1 MAEII
6 NIQSLDP
13 TTFGFQEY
21 SNNDTSLINSNIFDV
36 SFDPS
41 NDHIEYF
48 IFDLN
53 NNILFE
59 NNIGHLNYK
68 LLNNQLTLDPETDL
82 KSQGY
87 DEGEYNTLYN
97 ILSNKL
103 GSSALNTLY
112 IQEISSDR
120 TEIRLNTTSI
130 PNDELVL
137 KTNEFINK
145 IQNSI
150 GGYLDFYL
158 DFGGNQLIIANNILL
173 DNSNPN
179 DPTVLIK
186 LYEPLPS
193 TFQNKNE
200 CWVVEQIAESVAYN
214 ISIYQT
220 FDIQDQNIVLKGPN
234 LNLDLQNQIN
244 NSTTYTNYTSLSN
257 TTQKQNS
264 GSFYYQLNSLLA
276 EKGISINID
285 YTDYSQFVNLSS
297 AQTRLEN
304 FYYKLSL
311 IEQYQTSA
319 SLSDGTTTNYYVSS
333 SNILYQNK
341 INEIIT
347 NFDGYEYFL
356 YFGSGSYS
364 WPKTNTTPPYTNAGA
379 NSVAG
384 LAFLASQ
391 SIIAEDYDS
400 ENSNNL
406 INAIPSYIL
415 EDSNNNQYKLF
426 VEMLGQMF
434 DSIWVY
440 IKDITNKN
448 NADNRL
454 DYGISKDIVSDVLK
468 DLGIKLYQNNF
479 SSNDLYSSLL
489 GFTNSGSLYNLPN
502 TSNSLPISLGWE
514 YINTYVTASATGSLL
529 PTDDINKEIYKR
541 LYHNLPYLL
550 KSKGTVEGL
559 KTLISIFGIPE
570 TILRVNEFGGKDKN
584 PSTWDFWQDEYN
596 YSYKSSGSYYISSS
610 FTLNS
615 TWGASNNTPGA
626 VEFRFKT
633 QTSPPTNYSQS
644 LWYTDKGIQLVLEYT
659 GSGLTSGSYSG
670 STIDPNYQ
678 YGTVKFISGTDSA
691 SVYLPFFNGGWWS
704 ILLNS
709 SSGNYTLY
717 AKNSIYENG
726 DGNTLGYQA
735 SSSLNVSTLWSA
747 STVSYFGTASSTHN
761 TLSGSLQE
769 IRYYTQP
776 ISEDSFNAFVMNPSS
791 IEQSTYLAFRAA
803 LGNELYT
810 SSISIHP
817 KVTGSWI
824 TTSSF
829 TGTSN
834 FYYSSTPK
842 FLSNVENVYYD
853 QPSVGIQNIVS
864 NKIKQTDLI
873 LPYTTG
879 SENIPINTILSP
891 YISVQQTY
899 PISSSYTNNID
910 YVEIA
915 FSPQNEINEDIMS
928 SLGYF
933 NIGDY
938 IGDPRQISQSSNSY
952 PQLDTLR
959 NSYFEKYTSN
969 YNWEDYI
976 RLIKYFDNSLFKM
989 IKDFIPAKSSLA
1001 SGIVIKQHLL
1011 ERNKYPVPQMNYTQS
1026 EYTSSISMY
1035 EITGENGGSII
1046 IDSDVTQSWIATYSS
1061 RSGSVYVTQS
1071 SQDEFYNGEFSG
1083 SLIDIKLNETGYKPF
1098 INNDYSVSVLPDPSV
1113 SVSFVSGSKYPI
1125 PFEIDYNKVYYLTF
1139 SYGNLNVNKFLSI
1152 IDNKGNTFWTSIISP
1167 PSGGSAIVEI
1177 KNADYPLSFLT
1188 DNDFST
1194 SYITATN
1201 VNITEYQLT
1210 NPFLDPLIN
1219 NVLDNRLNSTY
1230 MDVDYSSNAILAVN
1244 SASILTGTATKFA
1257 IPDSNY
1263 TSLRSINPRYL
1274 GSKTTSP
1281 EFNKPIYNKPSTAF
1295 INNAYSI
1302 TPPPTQSQVPN
1313 ASKYSNWFIY
1323 FDYLN
1328 SSYPEVPNGGNVH
1341 AVYAINT
1348 EGQAISLK
1356 GDNKYINEISNIFSS
1371 GTLATIIPTVYSA
1384 GNKNPQVTIFDGGA
1398 KYTTICTLSGS
1409 TYIPGAWGQVSVG
1422 GNINSTY
1429 LTTGSNKGQLYDNVD
1444 TTNET
1449 VPLQEAYNEWMRDGV
1464 LQSNQTPFTY
1474 IPFGD
1479 FGIYDKKTESIIFNK
1494 NINNNNSVEGI
1505 YTYFPLQYGDLIRF
1519 GDARSASSTS
1529 GSLAS
1534 GSLDYSFTSL
1544 GLYNI
1549 VSSLREPTPANPSTL
1564 FIYPAIT
1571 SSISSSILGGP
1582 NKGNPTSNTVFV
1594 NQNWRIFRR
1603 VPDETNITIA
1613 TLPTYTDP
1621 GLLVPENFNPN
1632 YDPYEL
1638 AKKAGVI

>member
-13 TTFGFQEY
+13 TTFDFQEY
-21 SNNDTSLINSNIFDV
+21 SNNDTSLINSNVLDV
-36 SFDPS
+36 SFNPNSDY
-41 NDHIEYF
+41 IEYF

-53 NNILFE
+53 NNVLHE
-59 NNIGHLNYK
+59 NNIGLLNYK

-82 KSQGY
+82 KNTGF

-103 GSSALNTLY
+103 GSSTLNTFY

-137 KTNEFINK
+137 KTNEFVDK
-145 IQNSI
+145 IQNST

-158 DFGGNQLIIANNILL
+158 DFGGNQLIIANNVLL
-173 DNSNPN
+173 DNTDLN
-179 DPTVLIK
+179 DPTILIK

-214 ISIYQT
+214 ISITQT
-220 FDIQDQNIVLKGPN
+220 FNIEDQNIVLKGPN

-257 TTQKQNS
+257 TTQKQNT

-276 EKGISINID
+276 EKGINVNID
-285 YTDYSQFVNLSS
+285 YTNYSQFVNLSS

-311 IEQYQTSA
+311 IEQYQSSA
-319 SLSDGTTTNYYVSS
+319 SLSSGTTTNYYVSS

-356 YFGSGSYS
+356 YFKSGSYS
-364 WPKTNTTPPYTNAGA
+364 WPKTNNTPSYNNAGA

-391 SIIAEDYDS
+391 SIVAEDYDS
-400 ENSNNL
+400 ENNNNL

-434 DSIWVY
+434 DSIWIY
-440 IKDITNKN
+440 IKDVTNKT

-454 DYGISKDIVSDVLK
+454 NYGVSKDIISDVLK
-468 DLGIKLYQNNF
+468 DLGVTLYQNNF
-479 SSNDLYSSLL
+479 SSDNLYSSLL

-502 TSNSLPISLGWE
+502 TSNSLPVSLGWE

-615 TWGASNNTPGA
+615 TWDASNNVPSA

-633 QTSPPTNYSQS
+633 QTSPPTIYSQS

-678 YGTVKFISGTDSA
+678 YGTVKFISGTNSA
-691 SVYLPFFNGGWWS
+691 SVYLPFFDGGWWS

-735 SSSLNVSTLWSA
+735 SSSLNILTLWSA

-776 ISEDSFNAFVMNPSS
+776 VSEDSFNAFVMNPSS

-834 FYYSSTPK
+834 FYYSNIPT
-842 FLSNVENVYYD
+842 FLSNIESVYYD
-853 QPSVGIQNIVS
+853 QPAVGIQNIVS

-879 SENIPINTILSP
+879 SENIPSSNILSP
-891 YISVQQTY
+891 YISVQQDY
-899 PISSSYTNNID
+899 AISSSYTNNID

-959 NSYFEKYTSN
+959 NLYFEKYTSN

-1035 EITGENGGSII
+1035 EITGSNGGSII
-1046 IDSDVTQSWIATYSS
+1046 IDSDITQSWIATYSS

-1083 SLIDIKLNETGYKPF
+1083 SLVNIRLDEEGYKANIVTLF
-1098 INNDYSVSVLPDPSV
+1098 TTASLGTL
-1113 SVSFVSGSKYPI
+1113 VSGSPTILPYDIEYDKT
-1125 PFEIDYNKVYYLTF
+1125 YYLSF
-1139 SYGNLNVNKFLSI
+1139 NYGTLASGKYLRVLDNNNSILFYTSSLPENGTVNL
-1152 IDNKGNTFWTSIISP
+1152 
-1167 PSGGSAIVEI
+1167 EI
-1177 KNADYPLSFLT
+1177 KNAFYPIKFDSDNSYLASSFV
-1188 DNDFST
+1188 SA
-1194 SYITATN
+1194 SN
-1201 VNITEYQLT
+1201 VILQEYQLS
-1210 NPFLDPLIN
+1210 NPSIDPLLN
-1219 NVLDNRLNSTY
+1219 NVLNNRLNTKY
-1230 MDVDYSSNAILAVN
+1230 MDVDYSSNTILAVN
-1244 SASILTGTATKFA
+1244 SASILAGTATKFA
-1257 IPDSNY
+1257 VPDSNY

-1281 EFNKPIYNKPSTAF
+1281 GFNKSIYKNPSTAF
-1295 INNAYSI
+1295 LNNAYSLS
-1302 TPPPTQSQVPN
+1302 TPSTQSQVPN

-1323 FDYLN
+1323 FDYIET
-1328 SSYPEVPNGGNVH
+1328 SFPEVPNGSNIH
-1341 AVYAINT
+1341 AVYAITT
-1348 EGQAISLK
+1348 EGQVIPLT
-1356 GDNKYINEISNIFSS
+1356 GDNTYINEISNIFIS
-1371 GTLATIIPTVYSA
+1371 GTLATIIPLVYAA
-1384 GNKNPQVTIFDGGA
+1384 GNKNPQVNIFDGGA
-1398 KYTTICTLSGS
+1398 KYQTIIEKSGS
-1409 TYIPGAWGQVSVG
+1409 
-1422 GNINSTY
+1422 GNISTSQFTITTDVSSINFSSLSFITSSSNPTSSILFSNNSNFLDCLLNTASVWNGSSYENIKFYSNDNICRIYNKSQFQYNTDFITPSDTY
-1429 LTTGSNKGQLYDNVD
+1429 LPIQLYDLVRIGNSTGTTPSTILDSLFDNKLYNVSNISTINRFID
-1444 TTNET
+1444 PTLSSSLGIIPPSFGIDITPT
-1449 VPLQEAYNEWMRDGV
+1449 
-1464 LQSNQTPFTY
+1464 NQTF
-1474 IPFGD
+1474 
-1479 FGIYDKKTESIIFNK
+1479 
-1494 NINNNNSVEGI
+1494 
-1505 YTYFPLQYGDLIRF
+1505 
-1519 GDARSASSTS
+1519 
-1529 GSLAS
+1529 
-1534 GSLDYSFTSL
+1534 
-1544 GLYNI
+1544 
-1549 VSSLREPTPANPSTL
+1549 
-1564 FIYPAIT
+1564 
-1571 SSISSSILGGP
+1571 
-1582 NKGNPTSNTVFV
+1582 
-1594 NQNWRIFRR
+1594 RIFRR
-1603 VPDETNITIA
+1603 IPIETNIVITSF
-1613 TLPTYTDP
+1613 PSYTDP

-1638 AKKAGVI
+1638 AKTAGII